1 MSKQGIPGIRSEG
14 PWGLLYLPRGL
25 TYREG
30 VRECMC
36 RREEVR
42 EGRKEGGRE
51 EEKQGPG
58 QGETNTSWGR

>member
-1 MSKQGIPGIRSEG
+1 
-14 PWGLLYLPRGL
+14 
-25 TYREG
+25 
-30 VRECMC
+30 MC

-42 EGRKEGGRE
+42 EGRKDGGRE